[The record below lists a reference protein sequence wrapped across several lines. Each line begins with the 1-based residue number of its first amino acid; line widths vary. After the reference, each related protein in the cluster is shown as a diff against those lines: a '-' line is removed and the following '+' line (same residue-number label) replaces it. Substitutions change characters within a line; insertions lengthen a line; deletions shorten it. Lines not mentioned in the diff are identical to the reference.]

1 MLSPAVLFPVAWIAT
16 LFLYSLKLTNNLVPM
31 NGVGL
36 SMIIGNMIFVIA
48 FQKLLLKNKEQ
59 SSIEMLEKYEKGIKV
74 FVSGLVGF
82 WLLGTILE
90 IILFRGFPLLWRF
103 NGDTRLYTQF
113 GFPSLHGVLNAC
125 YLQACTLMT
134 ILYTLRKEKKY
145 LVYLLALMVWPVLML
160 GRGILLS
167 AILQSGLVFL
177 FIFKIN
183 KKRIIQVSLF
193 FLGFII
199 LFGILG
205 NFRAPYGNPLE
216 YLVADKAKSLFTIIP
231 SGFLWIYVYI
241 TAGVS
246 NIFYN
251 VNIIEPV
258 YKLEYSI
265 ANLVPNVVKNY
276 LKINPVNTKIK
287 LVDPTL
293 NTSTVYSGFIS
304 DFGAIGGFIGVS
316 LILTM
321 ALYSY
326 RSSLKLTPWALASY
340 SVMVQI
346 LVFSVF
352 YDMFFL
358 LPTLFQFVVT
368 FVMLGFLKIY
378 YKEIGSKNG

>member
-1 MLSPAVLFPVAWIAT
+1 MLSPAFLFPVAWMAT
-16 LFLYSLKLTNNLVPM
+16 LFLYSLGLTKNLVPM

-36 SMIIGNMIFVIA
+36 SMIIGNMIFIIV
-48 FQKLLLKNKEQ
+48 FQKILFRNKEE
-59 SSIEMLEKYEKGIKV
+59 SSIGMLEKYEKGIKI
-74 FVSGLVGF
+74 FVSGLVAF

-90 IILFRGFPLLWRF
+90 IIFFKGFPLLWRL

-113 GFPSLHGVLNAC
+113 GFPSFHGVLNAC

-145 LVYLLALMVWPVLML
+145 LVYLLALMLWPILML

-183 KKRIIQVSLF
+183 KKRMIQVSLF
-193 FLGFII
+193 FLAFII

-216 YLVADKAKSLFTIIP
+216 YLVADKTKSLFMIIP
-231 SGFLWIYVYI
+231 SGFLWIYVYV
-241 TAGVS
+241 TAGLS
-246 NIFYN
+246 NVFYN

-265 ANLVPNVVKNY
+265 ANLVPNVIKNY

-287 LVDPTL
+287 LVDGML
-293 NTSTVYSGFIS
+293 NTSTVYSGFMS

-316 LILTM
+316 FILTI
-321 ALYSY
+321 ALYTY

-340 SVMVQI
+340 SVMAQI

-368 FVMLGFLKIY
+368 TGMLVFLKVY
-378 YKEIGSKNG
+378 YKEIGNKNG